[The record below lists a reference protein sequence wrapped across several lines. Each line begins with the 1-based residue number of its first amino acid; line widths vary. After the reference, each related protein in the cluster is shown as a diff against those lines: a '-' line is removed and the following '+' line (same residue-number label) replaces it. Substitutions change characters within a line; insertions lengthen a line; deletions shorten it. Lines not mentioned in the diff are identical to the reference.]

1 MATLVDAL
9 DILKHAGFYETI
21 FPFILV
27 FAVIFGVLTKLNI
40 FGENKYINGTVSA
53 LIALF
58 FISMVRASKFLS
70 NVIPMLTAMLLV
82 MVFLVL
88 IFMFM
93 GVKGETI
100 ARVLTEES
108 QAYGAI
114 IIVFILLVIIAFTQ
128 VFPEQAFL
136 TQFPGMAEDMNVT
149 LYPEDA
155 TSSEKAAAILSA
167 QAGAIIFSPKILAMI
182 VMFVTFAIATYYIVR
197 EKKGG

>member
-9 DILKHAGFYETI
+9 DILKHMGFYETV

-27 FAVIFGVLTKLNI
+27 LAVVFGVLTKLQV
-40 FGENKYINGTVSA
+40 FGENKYVNATVA
-53 LIALF
+53 TLVALF
-58 FISMVRASKFLS
+58 FISMVRASKFLA
-70 NVIPMLTAMLLV
+70 NAIPMITAMLLI

-93 GVKGETI
+93 GVKGEEI
-100 ARVLTEES
+100 AKILTQES
-108 QAYGAI
+108 QAYGTVI
-114 IIVFILLVIIAFTQ
+114 IIFMLLVILAITQ

-136 TQFPGMAEDMNVT
+136 TQFPGMAENMNVT
-149 LYPEDA
+149 LYPADA
-155 TSSEKAAAILSA
+155 TPSEQAAAILSA

-197 EKKGG
+197 EKKG